1 MTFTEHNHPNNRNF
15 GLILLS
21 VILTITVGAI
31 VALSSCK
38 STEKRQAKLYG
49 KFDKLKRKADADSV
63 LKVVPSKWSLDN
75 FPVTVGKGKTVYI
88 PGRKIPVPI
97 HDTEYVQIDCDSAIK
112 ALGVGKGKVS
122 IKPRDSVRVDTFY
135 RVDSVIDNRPQAL
148 CNAEIRR
155 LQTELSNQQV
165 LTQKAIDKAETAQ
178 NKLNKRTGV
187 MWWLIAALV
196 LFILWTF
203 RKLIPIFR

>member
-21 VILTITVGAI
+21 VILTIAVGAI

>member
-21 VILTITVGAI
+21 VILTIAVGAI

-88 PGRKIPVPI
+88 PGRKIPVPV

-112 ALGVGKGKVS
+112 ALGVGNGKVR
-122 IKPRDSVRVDTFY
+122 IKPRDSVRVDTIK
-135 RVDSVIDNRPQAL
+135 VTDTIIDNRPLSQLQTDLRALDAKLIQAITK
-148 CNAEIRR
+148 AEIATETKNKQRGKLLWSIGLNLLLILLIIAHLLRR
-155 LQTELSNQQV
+155 FG
-165 LTQKAIDKAETAQ
+165 I
-178 NKLNKRTGV
+178 LN
-187 MWWLIAALV
+187 
-196 LFILWTF
+196 
-203 RKLIPIFR
+203 

>member
-1 MTFTEHNHPNNRNF
+1 MMTFTEHYHPNNRNF

-21 VILTITVGAI
+21 VILTIAVGAI

-88 PGRKIPVPI
+88 PGKKIPVPV

-112 ALGVGKGKVS
+112 ALGVGKGKVR
-122 IKPRDSVRVDTFY
+122 IKPRDSVRVDTIK
-135 RVDSVIDNRPQAL
+135 VTDTIIDNRPLSQLQTDYRALDAKLIQAITK
-148 CNAEIRR
+148 AEIATETKNKQRGKMLWSIGLNLLLIIIIIAYFLRR
-155 LQTELSNQQV
+155 FG
-165 LTQKAIDKAETAQ
+165 I
-178 NKLNKRTGV
+178 LN
-187 MWWLIAALV
+187 
-196 LFILWTF
+196 
-203 RKLIPIFR
+203 